1 MNGLFSG
8 DNPVINFLTVV
19 CDIVILHFLWI
30 ITSLP
35 IITIGASTT
44 ALYYTCMKCI
54 RYGEGSIAKRYFK
67 SFKENLKQSTVL
79 WLIVLVAGGICGFD
93 LYFSII
99 NHIKALTLIFTVMT
113 CAYLFIVFYVFPLQA
128 QFDNKIK
135 VTIRNAFL
143 LAIKYFPWTLLLI
156 AGTGAF
162 LFLCYANIYVMGAS
176 VFIGIGLHAYL
187 CSFVYVHVFK
197 NYLPEEIDKDDYSFH
212 IDVPDAEGEADV
224 AASSDDSVSSNAAE
238 DSDDPTGSDAS
249 ENSDDPANSDAA
261 AGSDS
266 STGSYAP
273 ASSDSSAGS
282 DVSASSDSSVSGN
295 AASSAPHKLS
305 IAEKIASVS
314 NYADNNDETE
324 DE

>member
-99 NHIKALTLIFTVMT
+99 NHIKSLTLVFTVMT

-176 VFIGIGLHAYL
+176 MFIGIGLHAYL

-197 NYLPEEIDKDDYSFH
+197 NYLPEEIEKDDYSFH
-212 IDVPDAEGEADV
+212 VDVPDAKGITDK
-224 AASSDDSVSSNAAE
+224 AAGSDDLA
-238 DSDDPTGSDAS
+238 GSDAA
-249 ENSDDPANSDAA
+249 ENSDSLAGNDAAESSDGSESSDATENSDSSADSDA

-266 STGSYAP
+266 P
-273 ASSDSSAGS
+273 ESD
-282 DVSASSDSSVSGN
+282 N
-295 AASSAPHKLS
+295 AASSTPHKLS

-314 NYADNNDETE
+314 NYANNNDEGE

>member
-1 MNGLFSG
+1 MILNGLFSG

-212 IDVPDAEGEADV
+212 IDVPDAEGETDN
-224 AASSDDSVSSNAAE
+224 AANSDDSASNNAAENSDTSVNNNAVENSDDSVSGNTA
-238 DSDDPTGSDAS
+238 
-249 ENSDDPANSDAA
+249 ENSDDSANSDTT
-261 AGSDS
+261 S
-266 STGSYAP
+266 SN
-273 ASSDSSAGS
+273 SSA
-282 DVSASSDSSVSGN
+282 SGN

-314 NYADNNDETE
+314 NYADNNNETE

>member
-67 SFKENLKQSTVL
+67 SFRENLKQSTVL

-113 CAYLFIVFYVFPLQA
+113 CAYLFIVFYIFPLQA

-162 LFLCYANIYVMGAS
+162 LFLCYANIYVMGTS
-176 VFIGIGLHAYL
+176 MFIGIGLHAYL

-197 NYLPEEIDKDDYSFH
+197 NYLPEEIEKDDYSFH
-212 IDVPDAEGEADV
+212 VDVPDASSETEPADV
-224 AASSDDSVSSNAAE
+224 SDDSE
-238 DSDDPTGSDAS
+238 DSDVS
-249 ENSDDPANSDAA
+249 E
-261 AGSDS
+261 S
-266 STGSYAP
+266 SN
-273 ASSDSSAGS
+273 SSA
-282 DVSASSDSSVSGN
+282 SGN

-305 IAEKIASVS
+305 MAEKIASVS
-314 NYADNNDETE
+314 NYTDNNNETKSE
-324 DE
+324 

>member
-162 LFLCYANIYVMGAS
+162 LFLCYANIYVMGTS
-176 VFIGIGLHAYL
+176 MFIGIGLHAYL

-197 NYLPEEIDKDDYSFH
+197 NYLPEEIEKDDYSFH
-212 IDVPDAEGEADV
+212 VDVTDASSEAETADV
-224 AASSDDSVSSNAAE
+224 SDDSV
-238 DSDDPTGSDAS
+238 DSDVS
-249 ENSDDPANSDAA
+249 E
-261 AGSDS
+261 
-266 STGSYAP
+266 
-273 ASSDSSAGS
+273 SSDSSA
-282 DVSASSDSSVSGN
+282 SGN

-305 IAEKIASVS
+305 MAEKIASVS
-314 NYADNNDETE
+314 NYTDNNNETKSE
-324 DE
+324 